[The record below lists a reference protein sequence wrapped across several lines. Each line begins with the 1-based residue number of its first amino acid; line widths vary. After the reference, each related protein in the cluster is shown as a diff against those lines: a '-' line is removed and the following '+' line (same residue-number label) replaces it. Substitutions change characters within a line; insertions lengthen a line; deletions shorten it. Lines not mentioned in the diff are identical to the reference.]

1 MKKPTPPHKRK
12 QNKPNRKPVA
22 LRNSKKGKSAS
33 ARSIPIAPANSDN
46 PKIKELVQARNEA
59 DRAKRA
65 YRKFIWE
72 MIAKACAIASEL
84 RKDKKSWRE
93 FCALDWGKLTGPKVD
108 QHDKALRFALK
119 FIFAKGK
126 KGEKRASFYY
136 NAVKALVE
144 KGLRGKALVKAIE
157 KAGGL
162 KKLQGQKSA
171 KNKPRVK
178 HASLSDESKITDPVD
193 DPSAEEAA
201 HDGLFGSD
209 EYDDEM
215 EKLFRRQME
224 KGEDDDDCQK
234 QSPPKPINSQTEIPF
249 TIIFPE
255 HPSDLMSSKLP
266 VRIVIKGYVLSVVGK
281 STVIKVDSY
290 KLKKPKS

>member
-1 MKKPTPPHKRK
+1 MNKPTPPHKRK
-12 QNKPNRKPVA
+12 PNEPNRKPA

-33 ARSIPIAPANSDN
+33 ARSNPIAPENSDN
-46 PKIKELVQARNEA
+46 PKIIKLVEARNET
-59 DRAKRA
+59 DRAKKA
-65 YRKFIWE
+65 HRKFVWE
-72 MIAKACAIASEL
+72 MIAKACAIAAEL
-84 RKDKKSWRE
+84 REDKKSWRE

-108 QHDKALRFALK
+108 QPDKALRFALK

-126 KGEKRASFYY
+126 KGEKRVSFYY

-171 KNKPRVK
+171 KNKPRGK
-178 HASLSDESKITDPVD
+178 PASISDDSKITDPVD
-193 DPSAEEAA
+193 DLSVDEVA
-201 HDGLFGSD
+201 HNDLFGSD
-209 EYDDEM
+209 EDDDDM
-215 EKLFRRQME
+215 EKQFRRQME
-224 KGEDDDDCQK
+224 KGEDDDDRPK
-234 QSPPKPINSQTEIPF
+234 QSPRKPINPQTEIPF

-266 VRIVIKGYVLSVVGK
+266 MRIVIKGYVLSVVGK

>member
-1 MKKPTPPHKRK
+1 MKKPKPPHKRK
-12 QNKPNRKPVA
+12 QVKPSRKAAA

-33 ARSIPIAPANSDN
+33 ARSIPIEPANSDN

-59 DRAKRA
+59 DRAKKA
-65 YRKFIWE
+65 HRKFIWE
-72 MIAKACAIASEL
+72 MIAKACAIAAEL

-162 KKLQGQKSA
+162 KKLQDQKSA
-171 KNKPRVK
+171 KNKPRGK
-178 HASLSDESKITDPVD
+178 PASISDDSKITDPVD
-193 DPSAEEAA
+193 DLSVDEVA
-201 HDGLFGSD
+201 HNDLFGSD
-209 EYDDEM
+209 EDDDEM
-215 EKLFRRQME
+215 EKQFRRQKDE
-224 KGEDDDDCQK
+224 GEEEDRQK